1 MFYTHHPTI
10 LFYVTINHHIV
21 IISDRMRKENAGIRQ
36 GYDADIYSIIIIIFY
51 LFFFFYKDTTSR

>member
-10 LFYVTINHHIV
+10 LFYVTINHHIL

-36 GYDADIYSIIIIIFY
+36 GYDADIYSIF
-51 LFFFFYKDTTSR
+51 FFFFYKDTTIR

>member
-10 LFYVTINHHIV
+10 LFYVTINHHIL

-36 GYDADIYSIIIIIFY
+36 GYDADIYSIIFF
-51 LFFFFYKDTTSR
+51 LFIYFLQGYNK